1 MYGES
6 ATLILKYL
14 FVTQTLETFS
24 KLSQHPIARTPVP
37 LYPKTNNKNEAMP
50 VQFSTLFLISLFST
64 ALALSG
70 CVGSDNSSAPK
81 KPNQPSSDNNTKPGD
96 KNPGVPNPDP
106 SNPDPSNPDP
116 SSPGGNNET
125 GGNNGSGSTTDP
137 VSCNAPDT
145 SITDTS
151 FGDVG
156 NITKYN
162 IDDYTYID
170 GESVLTGTW
179 VIIGNDQSV
188 ANTLGD
194 NSLNYF
200 QKQFLVIKDDGAG
213 SYNVANCA
221 GGVITKDIKA
231 CVDANGEITPCTNV
245 NKDKVI
251 SVGTEYKQFTGFIS
265 TPKEINGEVNLPVFG
280 LNGATFVLEG
290 TGHMKA
296 KDDRFIAKK
305 IDNKTNSLG
314 NIMISSL
321 KDHTITKHVYLL
333 ELTPEELKNYAKSAE
348 EKASII
354 KDLKPE
360 DFSSGNNFLL
370 STKTSSKSQSQY
382 SNTEVT
388 CITHQAL
395 FTRQCKSEQTNSLSL
410 MTLTSS
416 SSHHFL
422 AATDSGSI
430 NRVTAYNKTVIPGE
444 NKGRPN
450 DTAGTVNDNHTD
462 LAFTETETA
471 SGLKLTTKTSDK
483 RYEASFIKLCNGTEE
498 DYKKYP
504 SNDCFSPNDD
514 KRKIFKVLIET
525 TYEASNSELDININT
540 SELVQ

>member
-1 MYGES
+1 
-6 ATLILKYL
+6 
-14 FVTQTLETFS
+14 
-24 KLSQHPIARTPVP
+24 
-37 LYPKTNNKNEAMP
+37 
-50 VQFSTLFLISLFST
+50 VQFSTLFLISLFSVSI
-64 ALALSG
+64 ALTG
-70 CVGSDNSSAPK
+70 CVGSDNSTAST
-81 KPNQPSSDNNTKPGD
+81 KPNQPANPETNNPNDNTDGDNSSGGGGDNDSGDTPG
-96 KNPGVPNPDP
+96 
-106 SNPDPSNPDP
+106 S
-116 SSPGGNNET
+116 
-125 GGNNGSGSTTDP
+125 GNNGSNDGSNGNGSGDGSTGGNTTPDP

-170 GESVLTGTW
+170 GESDLTGTW

-525 TYEASNSELDININT
+525 TYEASNSELDININP
-540 SELVQ
+540 SALVQ